1 MQKGWFIKMTTFK
14 KAIAIVSVLLIVLF
28 MLPVS
33 VFAADSGDFSY
44 TVNADKTTCTL
55 TGYSGSEMELAIPE
69 TIDGYSVTALGEA
82 LFIFAKGPESIV
94 IPKTVLSVNKTAFY
108 FSTIIKNVTVAEEN
122 PMFSSMD
129 GVLFNKAK
137 TELLYFPVAKAV
149 ESYVIPEG
157 VTVIAENAFRK
168 TAVPSITLPS
178 TLKIIGASAFDT
190 NRVLREIV
198 IPKGTVSIGASA
210 FRNCDML
217 KTASLPDS
225 VTDLGTGVF
234 YQCGAL
240 EQIRLPNGLQTIPAS
255 MFLKCTSLKEIVI
268 PGSVTEIGMQAF
280 YRCDALEKIV
290 IPENVVSIGSNAFVR
305 GTNSVP
311 LTICSV
317 EGSYAYTYALE
328 NGIAFID
335 LNAPVVL
342 TPGNNTGDTMI
353 KTSALTENGE
363 SAERFTV
370 TIPAETVIPW
380 GASSKDMLYSVE
392 SHLSYQKALSV
403 TVSGHGVMT
412 YTPDADVTLTLP
424 YTLTG
429 ETAFTGDRP
438 TIYPA
443 SEKIITVHISDDAW
457 NNAPIAEYSDVLTFT
472 AEVI

>member
-1 MQKGWFIKMTTFK
+1 MTKGK
-14 KAIAIVSVLLIVLF
+14 KTVAILLSLLLM
-28 MLPVS
+28 MLMMPFS
-33 VFAADSGDFSY
+33 AFAVDSGDFSY
-44 TVNADKTTCTL
+44 TVNADKATCTL

-82 LFIFAKGPESIV
+82 LFTYAKGPESIV
-94 IPKTVLSVNKTAFY
+94 IPKTVTSFNKYTFY
-108 FSTIIKNVTVAEEN
+108 FSTIIKDVTVAEEN
-122 PMFSSMD
+122 PMFSSID
-129 GVLFNKAK
+129 GVLFNKAQ
-137 TELLYFPVAKAV
+137 TELLYFPVAKAA
-149 ESYVIPEG
+149 ESYVVPEG
-157 VTVIAENAFRK
+157 VTAIAENAFQK
-168 TAVPSITLPS
+168 TTVSSVTLPS
-178 TLKIIGASAFDT
+178 SLKTIGAYAFNT

-198 IPKGTVSIGASA
+198 IPEGTVSIGASA

-255 MFLKCTSLKEIVI
+255 TFLKCTSLKEIVI
-268 PGSVTEIGMQAF
+268 PDSVTEIGMQAF

-305 GTNSVP
+305 GSNSVP
-311 LTICSV
+311 LTIYSV
-317 EGSYAYTYALE
+317 EGSYAHTYALE
-328 NGIAFID
+328 NGIAFMD
-335 LNAPVVL
+335 LNALAVL

-380 GASSKDMLYSVE
+380 GEASKDMPYSVE

-443 SEKIITVHISDDAW
+443 SEKMITVHISDDAW